1 MTRRAGLPPSTTLA
15 ELDRLAE
22 AGHEPSREAVDLAAE
37 ALGVVLAGAV
47 NLLDVPMIVLGGEIG
62 DLADRIAPRVQAR
75 LRARVMAADWM
86 PLEVVRDAD
95 DVAGAS
101 GGALLHLA
109 RVVSDPAQHLAV

>member
-1 MTRRAGLPPSTTLA
+1 MDVRIADTIREQRKRRGISQ
-15 ELDRLAE
+15 E
-22 AGHEPSREAVDLAAE
+22 
-37 ALGVVLAGAV
+37 VLAGAV